1 MAGLGGTVKFIYSRN
16 QKVTEALNPKTGKIA
31 KGGNFRAF
39 NENWIQCES
48 DIGELLKYVCN
59 DQNGLCAWH
68 LLDGR
73 RREKETGCIKA
84 GLIIIDIDNQANGK
98 DENGEKIQDQQLTVE
113 EGLELDFCKKY
124 LSAAYLSPSH
134 KPNWHRFRLVFGLEK
149 PIIDT
154 GFYQWFTRFISEG
167 IPGSDRR
174 ATQVPNLFYGGT
186 GVESV
191 LGEFSNFIP
200 AEKIDEAW
208 EAYRALP
215 REQKGDGDAEEHL
228 RTQRDSQGVSM
239 PAVLSQAVRDMFE
252 GGAVED
258 RSFAMT
264 MAFKEILGWCNWL
277 NDAKVGTS
285 DDPLTVAHTIFENIY
300 EYSPELDGK
309 FFRILNSIASPAE
322 LKPAIVIASD
332 EGDLAAW
339 RRIRRAAPKAF
350 ETSCPAEMQDE
361 LKNKKPKPSNSVLSF
376 EELLNFDGNELQ
388 IPIAVEE
395 PPTEQKSTSTPT
407 DPPMSATPGT
417 PAQLV
422 QLQQNNRQ
430 FSENDVADII
440 VNNYGGEFLFDSSLD
455 EFFTYDQDQRIWYLQ
470 DEQHIK
476 RRIVKTLD
484 TFVTAGV
491 LPRYNSATI
500 SSVYHILKAKLLKS
514 VDGGRVSIWTRSR
527 GKIPFTNGVLD
538 AETFEF
544 DTDNQKD
551 LYLRSR
557 LPYPYD
563 PAAKCPDFLQWLDSC
578 VGHERVVIIRAFCR
592 ALLTGYTT
600 GERFLHLVGPG
611 GTGKSTLQ
619 QLLIAL
625 AGFAATHTSNLEII
639 ETNKFECHN
648 LIGKKL
654 LLLTDEANFNKR
666 LDVLKKITSAS
677 DTLRAE
683 RKYGKE
689 VISFKPEVLVCIASN
704 EHISSS
710 DISSGLER
718 RRLTIIMDKVVP
730 PSQRRDLLNIYQD
743 RVEGELVPELSG
755 VVTWALSMPFDEMRD
770 VLANPVKHV
779 PTLNATNLEA
789 LIFNNPY
796 VAWLAECTLYAPN
809 SYSNIG
815 GGAFRPSIDES
826 ERGLFVK
833 NAYTELYAS
842 YVNFCKS
849 NGYKHSAKPRFID
862 RLRETVRN
870 VLKVEGV
877 GPKFVKGKSVFTG
890 LRLKP
895 YDISTDRASFG
906 DTRLPS
912 PVEWASN
919 PDLAEWQTAFNT
931 HDKAPETESV

>member
-1 MAGLGGTVKFIYSRN
+1 MKFVYSRN
-16 QKVTEALNPKTGKIA
+16 QKVSEVLNPKTGKIA
-31 KGGNFRAF
+31 TGGNFRAF
-39 NENWIQCES
+39 NENWIACES
-48 DIGELLKYVCN
+48 DIDELIKFVC
-59 DQNGLCAWH
+59 DDKNGLCAWH
-68 LLDGR
+68 LLEGR
-73 RREKETGCIKA
+73 RREKETGCIQA
-84 GLIIIDIDNQANGK
+84 GLIIIDIDNQADGK
-98 DENGEKIQDQQLTVE
+98 DADGNKIQDQQLTVPE
-113 EGLELDFCKKY
+113 ALDLEFCKKY
-124 LSAAYLSPSH
+124 LTAAYLSPSH
-134 KPNWHRFRLVFGLEK
+134 TPSWPRFRLVFGLEK

-154 GFYQWFTRFISEG
+154 KFYQWFTRYIAEK

-174 ATQVPNLFYGGT
+174 ATQVPNLFYGGL
-186 GVESV
+186 GVESI
-191 LGEFSNFIP
+191 LGVFSNYIP
-200 AEKIDEAW
+200 AEKVE
-208 EAYRALP
+208 EAYAAYQALP
-215 REQKGDGDAEEHL
+215 RGDDGERDAEAYLNTAVAPEGADL
-228 RTQRDSQGVSM
+228 PQLLSRTVKAMLDGQPVD
-239 PAVLSQAVRDMFE
+239 
-252 GGAVED
+252 D

-264 MAFKEILGWCNWL
+264 VALKEILGWCNWL
-277 NDAKVGTS
+277 NANGIPAADA
-285 DDPLTVAHTIFENIY
+285 PLTTAQLIFENIY
-300 EYSPELDGK
+300 EYGTELDGK
-309 FFRILNSIASPAE
+309 FSRILNSVSSPTE
-322 LKPAIVIASD
+322 LRPAILMASE
-332 EGDLAAW
+332 EGELAAW
-339 RRIRRAAPKAF
+339 RRLRRTSPEAF
-350 ETSCPAEMQDE
+350 DEYCPEAVRTEIQ
-361 LKNKKPKPSNSVLSF
+361 NKKPKPSNSVLSF
-376 EELLNFDGNELQ
+376 DELLNFDTTSSM
-388 IPIAVEE
+388 PAA
-395 PPTEQKSTSTPT
+395 EQEVAETSTSTPT
-407 DPPMSATPGT
+407 PKTPVATTPST

-422 QLQQNNRQ
+422 QIQQNNRQ

-455 EFFTYDQDQRIWYLQ
+455 EFFTYDRDQKVWYLQ

-527 GKIPFTNGVLD
+527 GKIPFCNGVLD
-538 AETFEF
+538 ADTFEF
-544 DTDNQKD
+544 ETENQKD

-563 PAAKCPDFLQWLDSC
+563 ASAKCPQFLQWLDSC
-578 VGHERVVIIRAFCR
+578 VGTEKVIILRAFCR

-779 PTLNATNLEA
+779 PSLNATNLEA

-796 VAWLAECTLYAPN
+796 VAWLAECTMYAPN

-833 NAYTELYAS
+833 NAYMELYAS

-862 RLRETVRN
+862 RLKETVRN
-870 VLKVEGV
+870 VLKVDGV
-877 GPKFVKGKSVFTG
+877 GPKFQRGKAVFTG

-895 YDISTDRASFG
+895 YDVTTDRAAFG

-919 PDLAEWQTAFNT
+919 PDPAEWQVAFQT
-931 HDKAPETESV
+931 HDKAPETESD